1 MPTAEHYRKNAEECR
16 SNAREVG
23 NVHERE
29 TLLRIAAEYDRL
41 AELKESEER

>member
-1 MPTAEHYRKNAEECR
+1 MPTAERYRQNAEECR
-16 SNAREVG
+16 LNAREVA